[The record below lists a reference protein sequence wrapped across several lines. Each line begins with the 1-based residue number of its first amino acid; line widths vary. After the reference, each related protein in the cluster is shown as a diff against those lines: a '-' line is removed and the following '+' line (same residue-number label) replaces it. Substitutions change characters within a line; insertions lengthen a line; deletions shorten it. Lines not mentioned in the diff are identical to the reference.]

1 MDFPW
6 NKPTSYGGY
15 PPFMETSKWTVW
27 TLSPPRWDRRQIWL
41 LQRVAGNGG
50 RHFLG
55 QGVCTFESCGVL
67 WKWISHDITISPCS
81 MVEELQYQTLV
92 SVGLEFWRSVFL
104 RVWNQ
109 AWFTISNISSKIIT
123 HVWCPPSQNRPPD
136 AQWSP
141 WSKHVQTIPE
151 IIDSHIHFFLFFNY
165 SVSLHQ
171 HTLNQFNPY
180 FSVLFHLKQQPSPF
194 WKQVVGLYRSFKRV
208 PLMSSPWRSWRR
220 MSWTRRWVVWSLP
233 SPPERTSGN
242 PAWSW
247 TPTKR
252 PCHLALGVIWVY
264 TYYNIMQHIYIYDI
278 WLNCG
283 MINRYNYVYI

>member
-1 MDFPW
+1 
-6 NKPTSYGGY
+6 
-15 PPFMETSKWTVW
+15 
-27 TLSPPRWDRRQIWL
+27 
-41 LQRVAGNGG
+41 
-50 RHFLG
+50 
-55 QGVCTFESCGVL
+55 
-67 WKWISHDITISPCS
+67 

-92 SVGLEFWRSVFL
+92 GRARILTQCFFL

-109 AWFTISNISSKIIT
+109 AWFTISNISSKFIS
-123 HVWCPPSQNRPPD
+123 HVWCPPSQTRPPD
-136 AQWSP
+136 AQWSKLYQK
-141 WSKHVQTIPE
+141 SLILTYIFSYV
-151 IIDSHIHFFLFFNY
+151 NY

-171 HTLNQFNPY
+171 HTLNQLNPY

-194 WKQVVGLYRSFKRV
+194 SLEAFVGVYRSFKRV
-208 PLMSSPWRSWRR
+208 PLTSSPWRSWRR

-264 TYYNIMQHIYIYDI
+264 TYYNIIYNIMQHAYIYMIYDWIMAWSLDITMCIYNIIYIDVGIYTYI
-278 WLNCG
+278 YTHFRH
-283 MINRYNYVYI
+283 MITTSAVLVESFNLSPWFAIAWHSLCLFKSGPVTPTSSIYYHLDYGISSKTNLCW